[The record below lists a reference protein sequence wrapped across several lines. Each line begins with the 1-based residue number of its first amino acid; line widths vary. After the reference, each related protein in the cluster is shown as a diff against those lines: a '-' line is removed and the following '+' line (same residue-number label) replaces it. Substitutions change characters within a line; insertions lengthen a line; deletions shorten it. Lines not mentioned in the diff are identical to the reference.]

1 MGRQWTGII
10 GAVGVLVGT
19 ACPVFAAPNP
29 FLQQEQLQ
37 QARQEQR
44 KRMERLENPGERQ
57 PDGRPAGTGGKR
69 KESAPG
75 KPPGPGNL

>member
-10 GAVGVLVGT
+10 GAVGVLWEM
-19 ACPVFAAPNP
+19 ACPVFVAPNL

-44 KRMERLENPGERQ
+44 KRMERLEISLLPI
-57 PDGRPAGTGGKR
+57 KYCH
-69 KESAPG
+69 
-75 KPPGPGNL
+75 

>member
-1 MGRQWTGII
+1 MEILSLKDPYGILKPGSINKQRGLWIMGRQWTGII
-10 GAVGVLVGT
+10 GAVGVLLGT

-44 KRMERLENPGERQ
+44 KRMERLENPGER
-57 PDGRPAGTGGKR
+57 
-69 KESAPG
+69 
-75 KPPGPGNL
+75 